1 MMQQHGHGDDR
12 RSDDAQQ
19 PGDAERHSDDASYE
33 IGNSRTGHLGVGE
46 RCNLVTPAT
55 LLRTGR
61 LRQDNEAVGLPPL
74 LGGT

>member
-1 MMQQHGHGDDR
+1 MQQQSNGDDT
-12 RSDDAQQ
+12 RSDGAPE
-19 PGDAERHSDDASYE
+19 PGDAETRSDDASYE

-61 LRQDNEAVGLPPL
+61 LRQDNEAVGLLPL

>member
-1 MMQQHGHGDDR
+1 MMQQQGNGDDR

-19 PGDAERHSDDASYE
+19 LGEAETRSDDASYE
-33 IGNSRTGHLGVGE
+33 SGNSRTGHLGVGE

-61 LRQDNEAVGLPPL
+61 LRQYNEAVGLLPL